1 MREADLAHATPSQ
14 GLPRTAARGLHLI
27 ETEIYMSR
35 SSMRRLTAVAASGA
49 LVAAGAVVG
58 LGLGTGVASAAD
70 TCSQSSH
77 AEKNDISTWGITHT
91 YDRSV
96 NTAEAAGGTQVTY
109 KTVIG
114 TTGIGNPYVNTITEF
129 PPAGFGAPVKST
141 ITAYTVSIPT
151 GQHTEDVTGVPNGN
165 GWKFTSTG
173 WFVNSGNPVTLETTY
188 LVPKNATP
196 GSAITSGGV
205 GVAGTVGVGTE
216 LPNLTACFKV
226 RIPNAGESVLSVA
239 NETGLGSADGQLSST
254 GSVSDILGD
263 TILKV
268 LSEGNLS

>member
-1 MREADLAHATPSQ
+1 
-14 GLPRTAARGLHLI
+14 
-27 ETEIYMSR
+27 MSR
-35 SSMRRLTAVAASGA
+35 SSMRRITAVAASGA

-70 TCSQSSH
+70 CNQSSS
-77 AEKNDISTWGITHT
+77 ASKNDASTWGITHT
-91 YDRSV
+91 YNRSV
-96 NTAEAAGGTQVTY
+96 NVSEAAGGTKVTY

-129 PPAGFGAPVKST
+129 APEGFDAPIEST
-141 ITAYTVSIPT
+141 ITAYNAVGGQQPEPVTPT
-151 GQHTEDVTGVPNGN
+151 PNAG

-188 LVPKNATP
+188 LVPKNAVP
-196 GSAITSGGV
+196 GSAVTSGGV

-216 LPNLTACFKV
+216 LPGLTACFKV

-239 NETGLGSADGQLSST
+239 DETGLGSAEGQLSST
-254 GSVSDILGD
+254 GSISDVLGD
-263 TILKV
+263 AILNV
-268 LSEGNLS
+268 IEGSLS